1 MDTLREQL
9 QNALSGTPGLK
20 LAFLF
25 GSRAHGQP
33 RPDSDIDLGVL
44 SDAPLS
50 TAQRVDLV
58 ERIAQATGLP
68 VDIVDLHGEPEPIL
82 GEVLRGVRL
91 LGSEEDY
98 AQLLYRHV
106 ISVADFLPL
115 RERILR
121 ERRNAWIGGHGPV
134 LRGDVSRALPA
145 PTG

>member
-1 MDTLREQL
+1 MDTLHEQL
-9 QNALSGTPGLK
+9 QNTLSGTPGLK

-50 TAQRVDLV
+50 TAQRIDLV

-91 LGSEEDY
+91 LGSAEDY

-121 ERRNAWIGGHGPV
+121 ERRNAWIG
-134 LRGDVSRALPA
+134 
-145 PTG
+145 